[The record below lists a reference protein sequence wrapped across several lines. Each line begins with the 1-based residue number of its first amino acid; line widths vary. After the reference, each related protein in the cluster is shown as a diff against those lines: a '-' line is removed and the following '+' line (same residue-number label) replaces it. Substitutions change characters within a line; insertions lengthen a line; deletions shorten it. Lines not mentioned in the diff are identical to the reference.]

1 LSRLS
6 GSHGWQLDEAQQPA
20 RGELAQELRQK
31 VSACQGPISTPS
43 TSRRPSLPP
52 TAMITATEA
61 MRAHLMSPAFS
72 KSSFQ
77 IVMARWEGCLPLL
90 TLSGMVIG
98 EARQIQVFEQ
108 HRRMMSASVGLG
120 SGGDGYCHAFDF

>member
-1 LSRLS
+1 MAGSLTRRDPRRASS
-6 GSHGWQLDEAQQPA
+6 GKNSV
-20 RGELAQELRQK
+20 QK
-31 VSACQGPISTPS
+31 VPVSEGPISRPS

-52 TAMITATEA
+52 QPSNAPTTDG
-61 MRAHLMSPAFS
+61 PAVQ
-72 KSSFQ
+72 KSSFRV
-77 IVMARWEGCLPLL
+77 VMATREGCLPLL